1 MRLSTFFKLVV
12 KHLSQTVGCGPDF
25 LGTAVN
31 PQNTDMMKNVFLA
44 YRRQLNLLFIGH
56 LFFQYFKIRSTTVG
70 GEMHVLQILS
80 IFSYF
85 CHFSFTNLPWFLSA
99 ETANPAHWVYRG
111 FLHSQEY
118 TLCLS
123 REQFHGLPCRC
134 EWRPD
139 KPSYPATAT
148 GKYFTRFKH
157 KSSVRA
163 TFVSCTTEA
172 RKGRGFSFLFFFFNM
187 IPYMTVLIFFL
198 HGSYIIN
205 FLCYSFGRKLQLFC
219 FIVYV

>member
-1 MRLSTFFKLVV
+1 MRSSTFFKLVV

-56 LFFQYFKIRSTTVG
+56 LFFQYFKIRSATVG

-123 REQFHGLPCRC
+123 REQFHGLPYRC

-139 KPSYPATAT
+139 KPSYPAAAT
-148 GKYFTRFKH
+148 VKYFTHFKQ
-157 KSSVRA
+157 KLERE
-163 TFVSCTTEA
+163 EA
-172 RKGRGFSFLFFFFNM
+172 SHSYLFIFYM
-187 IPYMTVLIFFL
+187 IPYILLLIYIFFFYMVPTISDI
-198 HGSYIIN
+198 SYIIN
-205 FLCYSFGRKLQLFC
+205 FLCY
-219 FIVYV
+219 